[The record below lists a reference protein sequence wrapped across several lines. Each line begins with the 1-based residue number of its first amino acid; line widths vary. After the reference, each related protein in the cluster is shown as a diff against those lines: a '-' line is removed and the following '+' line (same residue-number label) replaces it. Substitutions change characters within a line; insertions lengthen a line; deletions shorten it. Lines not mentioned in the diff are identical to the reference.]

1 MAKDKSNPQITDKT
15 RDNNSLKI
23 PFMPEHLDEPHEIK
37 AKVKEELGEF
47 QKVFIEELGR
57 FITSAFGLLAALAWR
72 GVIQEFVDSYIRRFF
87 GEISGL
93 VSELF
98 FALAITTLAVLVAW
112 RLTKIKQRLFTE
124 EEEEKKEEE

>member
-98 FALAITTLAVLVAW
+98 FALVITTLAVLVAW

>member
-1 MAKDKSNPQITDKT
+1 MAKDKPNSKIPNKIKDKNK
-15 RDNNSLKI
+15 DGPKI

-47 QKVFIEELGR
+47 QKVFIDEISRL
-57 FITSAFGLLAALAWR
+57 ITSAFGLLAALAWR
-72 GVIQEFVDSYIRRFF
+72 GVIQEFVDSYIRKFF
-87 GEISGL
+87 GEISGF

-98 FALAITTLAVLVAW
+98 FALVITILAVLVAW

-124 EEEEKKEEE
+124 EEEE